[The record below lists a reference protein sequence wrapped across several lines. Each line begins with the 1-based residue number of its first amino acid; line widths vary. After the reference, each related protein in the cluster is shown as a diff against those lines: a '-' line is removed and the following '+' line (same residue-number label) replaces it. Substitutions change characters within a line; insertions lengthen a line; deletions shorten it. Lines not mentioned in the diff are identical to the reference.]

1 MALKKGRTGWQTP
14 SGDAGRTII
23 GPHGPTLA
31 PGHTR
36 RCRHPPPYPPPF
48 RNQAGPFILL
58 GIAILAA
65 FVYGLVRLYQLVTA
79 ASGTLAGAAAD
90 ILILAILA
98 ALCVAW
104 LRRYR
109 AIHGRRVKGERI
121 LALHGDWGSLKVD
134 AERKNCA
141 LEMNGQRQV
150 LIFADIEA
158 ARPEARQGR
167 WYVVVAL
174 RHGKPAEWVIPVA
187 NRDAA
192 DLWAKIFRLAAVQK
206 L

>member
-1 MALKKGRTGWQTP
+1 MP
-14 SGDAGRTII
+14 
-23 GPHGPTLA
+23 
-31 PGHTR
+31 
-36 RCRHPPPYPPPF
+36 
-48 RNQAGPFILL
+48 ILL
-58 GIAILAA
+58 LGVAVIAA
-65 FVYGLVRLYQLVTA
+65 FVYGLVRLYQMVTA
-79 ASGTLAGAAAD
+79 TSGMLAGAAAD
-90 ILILAILA
+90 ILILAILT

-109 AIHGRRVKGERI
+109 AIHGRRIKGERI
-121 LALHGDWGSLKVD
+121 LALQGDWGSLKVD
-134 AERKNCA
+134 AERKNSV

-150 LIFADIEA
+150 MIFADIDG

-174 RHGKPAEWVIPVA
+174 RHSRQGEWVIPVA

-192 DLWAKIFRLAAVQK
+192 NLWTKIFRLAALQK